1 MSRFKKNKPKEGQN
15 MRVALKAVLLSTCAV
30 FALGAQKVD
39 LKELQKEIQ
48 TLQAQ
53 VNELKEQ
60 QASTI
65 QAQQKQIDELYDR
78 ADQNE
83 FAATLNKVKM
93 GLEMTTGVTS
103 SNIKYRSATPNETY
117 SKLISGK
124 DAPMKKH
131 SSDGRWS
138 TEVHLNLN
146 ANINDRTRFTGRLA
160 MAKYWGSYGPDFGI
174 NDFEAGK
181 DLRGG
186 SSVYLDR
193 AYLDYEIIPGTL
205 IATIGRQPGTD
216 GPGSNLRNNSARMST
231 YPALLVNA
239 MGDAA
244 VLTYKPEALK
254 DFNVALRIAYITFYQ
269 NIGFS
274 DVSRHTAER
283 GIGDNSRLYFA
294 MAEGELPLGSFGKNV
309 LMLSYIH
316 GDKFMAPM
324 KRSFL
329 GAAILDR
336 DYNVGNADAIN
347 LHFESTNTFGSPLSW
362 FASFGYW
369 KGSKARDNS
378 AEMKAE
384 MDPVLTAAG
393 MLDPRIL
400 AAKENIENMI
410 IENTKWNEKSGWA
423 VHLGA
428 RYDFTKAFKLG
439 MEFLHGSKYWY
450 AIGRS
455 SINDPFDFRNTRG
468 NVYDIYAIW
477 QLDLNQYLRLSYTHI
492 DYQYTNSS
500 KPVGGAVKTD
510 DKANIFSLIYNV
522 RF

>member
-1 MSRFKKNKPKEGQN
+1 MKIL
-15 MRVALKAVLLSTCAV
+15 AKAFLLSLAASLAV
-30 FALGAQKVD
+30 AANSGKVD
-39 LKELQKEIQ
+39 LKELQKQ
-48 TLQAQ
+48 VAALQAQ
-53 VNELKEQ
+53 VDELK
-60 QASTI
+60 ASSNNAKL
-65 QAQQKQIDELYDR
+65 QEQIDELYDR

-103 SNIKYRSATPNETY
+103 ANIKYRAATPDLATG
-117 SKLISGK
+117 SLISGK

-131 SSDGRWS
+131 SSDGRWA

-146 ANINDRTRFTGRLA
+146 AQINDRTKFTGRLA
-160 MAKYWGSYGPDFGI
+160 MAKYWGSYGASFGI

-181 DLRGG
+181 NLRGG
-186 SSVYLDR
+186 SSIYLDR
-193 AYLDYEIIPGTL
+193 AYLDYEIIPGML
-205 IATIGRQPGTD
+205 IATVGRQPGTD

-244 VLTYKPEALK
+244 VLTYKPERLK
-254 DFNVALRIAYITFYQ
+254 DYNVALRVAYITFYQ

-274 DVSRHTAER
+274 DVSRHLAER

-294 MAEGELPLGSFGKNV
+294 MAEGELPLGDFGKNV

-316 GDKFMAPM
+316 GNKFMVPM
-324 KRSFL
+324 KRSLL
-329 GAAILDR
+329 GTMILDR

-347 LHFESTNTFGSPLSW
+347 LHFESTNTFGSPFSW
-362 FASFGYW
+362 FASLGFW
-369 KGSKARDNS
+369 KGSNARDNS
-378 AEMKAE
+378 AEMRAE
-384 MDPVLTAAG
+384 MDPVLRAAG
-393 MLDPRIL
+393 AVVPEL
-400 AAKENIENMI
+400 ANPAVRENIENMV
-410 IENTKWNEKSGWA
+410 IENTKWNEKTGWA
-423 VHLGA
+423 IHLGA
-428 RYDFTKAFKLG
+428 RYDFTSAFKLG
-439 MEFLHGSKYWY
+439 VEFLHGSKYWY

-477 QLDLNQYLRLSYTHI
+477 QLDLNQYLRFSYTHI
-492 DYQYTNSS
+492 DYKYTNSS
-500 KPVGGAVKTD
+500 KPVGGAVRTD
-510 DKANIFSLIYNV
+510 DKANVFSLIYNV